1 MDYSN
6 AVYLSIRQ
14 RILELLE
21 SPEEQFINNFDTPII
36 TYEYINND
44 YYNNTE
50 INEENAENATNA
62 TNNSGITIIED
73 SSEEEE
79 TKSDAENELS
89 SQFVALEVNED
100 VPPAPITQLSY
111 KDYIRDEV
119 SLQKYKIPELKHI
132 AKSHK
137 LRIGGTKKVL
147 IERIKNYFIDY
158 GYAIQI
164 QKIFR
169 GHIVRKSFSLR
180 GPALRKRKIC
190 VNETDGFTLE
200 PLDEISFEL
209 FYSYSDANDFV
220 YGFDLLSLITL
231 YKNKGKIINPYTRE
245 KFSVNT
251 LCDILML
258 GRLIKIIFPD
268 KLDED
273 SKQIIESTYNK
284 SVPAR
289 RNAIANTISQR
300 YLQRQQLTTTIN
312 NVIHANVNAN
322 TNNVNQYTPNNIRLR
337 NTINMDTLND
347 RQREIFFK
355 LEQTRGLSIH
365 QRIQELFIEIDILG
379 NYTQSSWFS
388 NLDKRDLMRLFRFI
402 YDLWHYRGQ
411 MDDETKRNI
420 SYLYCPFTNVRM
432 INRYTYDT
440 LSDEQAREACL
451 SVMEHLVYCGVDV
464 EYQKLGTLHVLSA
477 LTMVSVHARNN
488 LYWLYESII
497 Y

>member
-1 MDYSN
+1 MDYDN
-6 AVYLSIRQ
+6 AFYLTIRQ

-21 SPEEQFINNFDTPII
+21 APEERFINNFDTPII
-36 TYEYINND
+36 TYD

-50 INEENAENATNA
+50 INEENT
-62 TNNSGITIIED
+62 TNNSVTTIIED

-79 TKSDAENELS
+79 IKSDAENELS
-89 SQFVALEVNED
+89 SQFVALGLNED
-100 VPPAPITQLSY
+100 VPPTPMIQLSY
-111 KDYIRDEV
+111 KEYIRDNV

-169 GHIVRKSFSLR
+169 GYIVRKSFSLR
-180 GPALRKRKIC
+180 GPALRKRKLC

-209 FYSYSDANDFV
+209 FYSYSDNNDFV
-220 YGFDLLSLITL
+220 YGFDLISLITL
-231 YKNKGKIINPYTRE
+231 YKNKGKIVNPYTRE

-251 LCDILML
+251 LCDILTL
-258 GRLIKIIFPD
+258 GRLIKIIFPH

-273 SKQIIESTYNK
+273 TIQIIESTYNR
-284 SVPAR
+284 SVPSR

-300 YLQRQQLTTTIN
+300 YLQRQQLTATID
-312 NVIHANVNAN
+312 NVIHNNV
-322 TNNVNQYTPNNIRLR
+322 NVNQYTPNTIRFR

-355 LEQTRGLSIH
+355 LEQIRGLPIH

-420 SYLYCPFTNVRM
+420 CYLYCPFSNVRM

-440 LSDEQAREACL
+440 LTDDQAREACL
-451 SVMEHLVYCGVDV
+451 SVMEHFVYCGVDV

>member
-1 MDYSN
+1 MNYDN
-6 AVYLSIRQ
+6 AFYLSIRQ

-21 SPEEQFINNFDTPII
+21 VPEEPYIINRNEQYITIHNINN
-36 TYEYINND
+36 E
-44 YYNNTE
+44 YYNS
-50 INEENAENATNA
+50 ENIADNIAQTIV
-62 TNNSGITIIED
+62 NNSSPTTLANLSD
-73 SSEEEE
+73 EEES
-79 TKSDAENELS
+79 KSDFENELS
-89 SQFVALEVNED
+89 AQLDNLDLTAD
-100 VPPAPITQLSY
+100 DPPAPTTQLSY
-111 KDYIRDEV
+111 KQYVGGV

-147 IERIKNYFIDY
+147 IERIKNYFIEY
-158 GYAIQI
+158 GYAIKI
-164 QKIFR
+164 QKTFR

-180 GPALRKRKIC
+180 GPALRKRKLC

-209 FYSYSDANDFV
+209 FYSYMDSNEFV
-220 YGFDLLSLITL
+220 YGFDLISLITL
-231 YKNKGKIINPYTRE
+231 YKNKGKIVNPYTRE

-251 LCDILML
+251 LCDILTL
-258 GRLIKIIFPD
+258 GRLIKIVFPD

-273 SKQIIESTYNK
+273 AKQIIESTYNK
-284 SVPAR
+284 NVPAR

-300 YLQRQQLTTTIN
+300 YLQRQHLTESIN
-312 NVIHANVNAN
+312 N
-322 TNNVNQYTPNNIRLR
+322 TLNNNITNQYMPNNIRLR
-337 NTINMDTLND
+337 NTINIDSLND

-355 LEQTRGLSIH
+355 LEEIRALSIN

-388 NLDKRDLMRLFRFI
+388 NLEKRDLMRLFRFL

-432 INRYTYDT
+432 INRYTYDNLT
-440 LSDEQAREACL
+440 DDQAREACL
-451 SVMEHLVYCGVDV
+451 CVMEHFVYCGLDI
-464 EYQKLGTLHVLSA
+464 EFQRLGTLHVLSA
-477 LTMVSVHARNN
+477 LTMVSIHARNN
-488 LYWLYESII
+488 LHWLYESIV

>member
-1 MDYSN
+1 MDYNN
-6 AVYLSIRQ
+6 AFYLTIRQ
-14 RILELLE
+14 RILDLLE
-21 SPEEQFINNFDTPII
+21 GNDENPYINNLDNQII
-36 TYEYINND
+36 TITHINND

-50 INEENAENATNA
+50 TLQETTTN
-62 TNNSGITIIED
+62 SFHMED
-73 SSEEEE
+73 EEES
-79 TKSDAENELS
+79 KSDTENELS
-89 SQFVALEVNED
+89 SQFATLEINSD
-100 VPPAPITQLSY
+100 DPPSLSKELSY
-111 KDYIRDEV
+111 EDYVREEV

-147 IERIKNYFIDY
+147 IDRIKKYFIDY
-158 GYAIQI
+158 GFAIKI
-164 QKIFR
+164 QKTFR
-169 GHIVRKSFSLR
+169 GYMVRKSFLLR
-180 GPALRKRKIC
+180 GPALRKRKLC

-209 FYSYSDANDFV
+209 FYSYVDTNDFV
-220 YGFDLLSLITL
+220 YGFDLISLITL
-231 YKNKGKIINPYTRE
+231 YKNKGKIVNPYTRE

-258 GRLIKIIFPD
+258 GRLVKLIFPH

-273 SKQIIESTYNK
+273 TKQIIESTYNK
-284 SVPAR
+284 YVPAR
-289 RNAIANTISQR
+289 RNAIANTISHR
-300 YLQRQQLTTTIN
+300 YLQRQQLTRN
-312 NVIHANVNAN
+312 IHNALENN
-322 TNNVNQYTPNNIRLR
+322 TNVGVEVGAAVGTPNPYIPNQPRVR
-337 NTINMDTLND
+337 NTINMDMLDD

-355 LEQTRGLSIH
+355 LEQTRGLSIN

-388 NLDKRDLMRLFRFI
+388 NLDKRDFIRLFRFI

-411 MDDETKRNI
+411 LDDETKRKI

-440 LSDEQAREACL
+440 LSDDQAREACL

-464 EYQKLGTLHVLSA
+464 DYQRLGTLHVLSA
-477 LTMVSVHARNN
+477 LTMVSLHARNN
-488 LYWLYESII
+488 LYWLYESVA